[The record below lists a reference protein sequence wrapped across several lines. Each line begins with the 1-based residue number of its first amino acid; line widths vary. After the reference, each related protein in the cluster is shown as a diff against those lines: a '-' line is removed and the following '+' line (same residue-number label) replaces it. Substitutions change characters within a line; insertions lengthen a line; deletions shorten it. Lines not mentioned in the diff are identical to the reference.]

1 MFSYMLVCLL
11 SIPPTIYVCYMTEE
25 YRVLK

>member
-11 SIPPTIYVCYMTEE
+11 SIPPTIYVSYMREE
-25 YRVLK
+25 YMVLK